1 MINSNIAK
9 TILDGFCINIMESN
23 AIEFAKD
30 HTYLG
35 LLTVMPQ
42 NNEQPYED
50 GTYFKEPN
58 DPEYQRIRLNDKNP
72 LEQIDYVLA
81 ADAGEPIEVC
91 PGVFA
96 TPAVVTNPTYI
107 MFPES
112 SVAWGNV
119 VGFGIFDEASGTN
132 LPFIWGPI
140 TAADGTSSVEV
151 GSEEIPI
158 IRAGSFKIS
167 LY

>member
-1 MINSNIAK
+1 MINSIIAK
-9 TILDGFCINIMESN
+9 KILDGFCRNKLAGSTIS
-23 AIEFAKD
+23 FAKD

-35 LLTVMPQ
+35 LLTVLPQ

-58 DPEYQRIRLNDKNP
+58 DPDYRRIRLNDKNP
-72 LEQIDYVLA
+72 LEKINYLSA
-81 ADAGEPIEVC
+81 AAAGDPIEVSD
-91 PGVFA
+91 GAFT

-119 VGFGIFDEASGTN
+119 VGFGIFDSASGTDM
-132 LPFIWGPI
+132 PFIWGPI
-140 TAADGTSSVEV
+140 TASDGASSVEV
-151 GSEEIPI
+151 GVEEIPI